1 MAGEYHWSPFPLR
14 TRSDETI
21 EFWFDFQLP
30 HAQLFSYEQF
40 LCHWGP
46 SISCARSGSVPSDQK
61 LYCCSFEYFLCHWGP
76 YNPVSTQ
83 QVQIFWFWSNYG
95 KYIVPMLILSS
106 CWICNEAVAQVNQ
119 IFFRFYL
126 CMRLPQEK
134 CPTRP
139 PWHRTISSSRTTFN
153 GPYAWEDSST
163 QGGTNNNT
171 KILYSPG
178 KKDAHGWEYY
188 F

>member
-1 MAGEYHWSPFPLR
+1 MLSFFPMN
-14 TRSDETI
+14 SFCAI
-21 EFWFDFQLP
+21 ED
-30 HAQLFSYEQF
+30 HLF
-40 LCHWGP
+40 P
-46 SISCARSGSVPSDQK
+46 VPIRVRFPVTKSSTVV
-61 LYCCSFEYFLCHWGP
+61 LLNIFLCHWGP